1 MNYNTKHEWKMRMN
15 PDYEKVQQ
23 RGRIWGGLML
33 LGVGGLLLAKTM
45 GVLLPFWLF
54 KWPMILILI
63 GIYHLG
69 KHGFKKPGGLIPL
82 AIGAVFMVDVVFP
95 GQEYRKFLI
104 PILIMVIGAFMIMR
118 SGRRKKQTAH
128 EWNEAETV
136 SDTDS
141 ADLISVESVFG
152 GVQKHVISKNFK
164 GGTISTVFAGAE
176 INCMQ
181 AELGDNAVLDIS
193 CVFGGVEITLPANW
207 KVQNDVTAI
216 LGGVDDSRMTSSD
229 NSSHEKTLVLKGSV
243 IFGGVSVKGY

>member
-1 MNYNTKHEWKMRMN
+1 MNYNPKHEWKMRMN
-15 PDYEKVQQ
+15 PDFEKIQQ
-23 RGRIWGGLML
+23 RGRIWGGLIL
-33 LGVGGLLLAKTM
+33 LAVGGALLAKTM
-45 GVLLPFWLF
+45 GVLLPLWLF

-69 KHGFKKPGGLIPL
+69 KNGFQRPGGLIPV
-82 AIGAVFMVDVVFP
+82 AIGAVFLIDIIFP

-104 PILIMVIGAFMIMR
+104 PILIMVIGAFMIIR
-118 SGRRKKQTAH
+118 SGRRKKRAAH
-128 EWNEAETV
+128 EWTESSSAEM
-136 SDTDS
+136 DS
-141 ADLISVESVFG
+141 ADVIAVESVFA

-164 GGTISTVFAGAE
+164 GGSISTVFGGAE